1 MSPASSA
8 CLPAFTPAQ
17 TGLKAGRHTR
27 IFFGVKAEVSR
38 TSGEVDPLEQRAI
51 AAVKGGD
58 AGAYDYLVSKYMKRV
73 VSIAWGIV
81 RNPHDAEDLAQE
93 AFVKAFQTIGRF
105 KSGEPFGPW
114 IYRIVTNLALD
125 VMKHRQR
132 FRHEEI
138 QDSIPAARGDR
149 ADLPAVANELARRID
164 EALESLPEM
173 QRVVARLHLVE
184 HFDHAEIAV
193 MMHLSEGTVRS
204 HLSLARAKLR
214 ERLADL
220 YGADHD

>member
-1 MSPASSA
+1 MFAGAKAMEGSA
-8 CLPAFTPAQ
+8 CGPLQLMFA
-17 TGLKAGRHTR
+17 LK
-27 IFFGVKAEVSR
+27 S
-38 TSGEVDPLEQRAI
+38 EVDRTPTESDPIEQRAI
-51 AAVKGGD
+51 TAVKSGD
-58 AGAYDYLVSKYMKRV
+58 SGSYDYVVSKYMKRV

-81 RNPHDAEDLAQE
+81 RNAHDAEDLAQE
-93 AFVKAFQTIGRF
+93 AFVKAFQTIARF

-138 QDSIPAARGDR
+138 QDSLPAARGDR

-164 EALESLPEM
+164 EAIEALPEM
-173 QRVVARLHLVE
+173 QRIVARLYLVE
-184 HFDHAEIAV
+184 HFEHSEIAA
-193 MMHLSEGTVRS
+193 MTSLTEGTVRS

-214 ERLADL
+214 DRLADL
-220 YGADHD
+220 YEGRHD